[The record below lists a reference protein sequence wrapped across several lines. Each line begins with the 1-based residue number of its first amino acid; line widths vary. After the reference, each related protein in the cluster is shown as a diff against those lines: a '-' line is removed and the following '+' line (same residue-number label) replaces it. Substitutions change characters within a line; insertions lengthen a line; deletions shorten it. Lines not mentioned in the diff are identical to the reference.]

1 MHPHTA
7 CERKNSRWIGRRR
20 GGMALGRSDGAGSRR
35 RLHRAQGEEE
45 ARRKARMGEGG
56 GIGG

>member
-1 MHPHTA
+1 
-7 CERKNSRWIGRRR
+7 
-20 GGMALGRSDGAGSRR
+20 MALGRSDGAGSRR